1 MQQNLQ
7 AALYGEGRE
16 IHQCALP
23 GNVGHLSIPFKRTPY
38 TDLKHIEQQGRVR
51 FWPLLLPLGLPGAYA
66 VGERQWRDEGHE
78 NHHDFTSSFHSVMVW
93 CDGMILKV
101 GFWGHLQSKGFRAK
115 SIEHS
120 KIQIGPLTLV
130 NELITS
136 DAACQDIDWAKNPMK
151 PDTLKSYIVIIVG
164 DSSISTIRSL
174 WSHH

>member
-1 MQQNLQ
+1 MMKPHMTGGCLGLFR
-7 AALYGEGRE
+7 AVSYWADLLLE
-16 IHQCALP
+16 
-23 GNVGHLSIPFKRTPY
+23 SIPHKIYPHHSWISTYFNDIRSLT
-38 TDLKHIEQQGRVR
+38 
-51 FWPLLLPLGLPGAYA
+51 
-66 VGERQWRDEGHE
+66 VGGDRSNITSHFRWRQ
-78 NHHDFTSSFHSVMVW
+78 
-93 CDGMILKV
+93 V

-151 PDTLKSYIVIIVG
+151 PDTLKSYIVG

-174 WSHH
+174 